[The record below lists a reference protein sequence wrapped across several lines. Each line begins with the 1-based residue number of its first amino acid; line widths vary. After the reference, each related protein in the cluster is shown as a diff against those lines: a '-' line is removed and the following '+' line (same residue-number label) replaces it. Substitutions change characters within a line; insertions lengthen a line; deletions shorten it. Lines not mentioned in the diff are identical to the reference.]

1 MSELTIHTSDL
12 FDPKQKKFL
21 KNISVSVSPE
31 SGLITR
37 LASRDDSG
45 QTLGKEV
52 PAGDIDLRGSYV
64 MPGFVDAHTH
74 IFLHSYE

>member
-1 MSELTIHTSDL
+1 MSEITIHTSQL

-31 SGLITR
+31 SGLITKV
-37 LASRDDSG
+37 ANRDDSPVV
-45 QTLGKEV
+45 LGE
-52 PAGDIDLRGSYV
+52 GDIDLRGSYV